1 MYYKQESLV
10 TLQETFS
17 PQITGFFINK

>member
-17 PQITGFFINK
+17 PQITGFFY

>member
-1 MYYKQESLV
+1 MYYKQECLA

-17 PQITGFFINK
+17 PQIIEFFINK